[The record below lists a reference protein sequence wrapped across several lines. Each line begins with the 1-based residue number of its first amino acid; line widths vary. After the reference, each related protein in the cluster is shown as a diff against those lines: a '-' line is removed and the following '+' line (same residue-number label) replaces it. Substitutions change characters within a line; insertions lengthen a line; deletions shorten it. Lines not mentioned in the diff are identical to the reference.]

1 MIAPNTPCAGRYP
14 AELEQDLV
22 LRDGSRLHVRPIRPD
37 DAERLISLYDRLSR
51 HTAYQRF
58 FSIMRRLPPDWARL
72 LANVDYVRRLALVA
86 TVDSDPAAE
95 IVAVTRFEPTS
106 DPASVEVAFVV
117 ADGWQNRGL
126 GTILFRRLMDA
137 ARARG
142 VVGFRAWVLAD
153 NTRMLDLIARLG
165 DVHARTLE
173 QGVVELVFSG
183 QRPAPASRD

>member
-1 MIAPNTPCAGRYP
+1 MAPPTR
-14 AELEQDLV
+14 
-22 LRDGSRLHVRPIRPD
+22 
-37 DAERLISLYDRLSR
+37 SR
-51 HTAYQRF
+51 HLKTSR
-58 FSIMRRLPPDWARL
+58 
-72 LANVDYVRRLALVA
+72 
-86 TVDSDPAAE
+86 
-95 IVAVTRFEPTS
+95 AVTAHAVWSTS
-106 DPASVEVAFVV
+106 CTAVEVAFVV